1 MRFSRKQIM
10 ENDAR
15 LKERDRLYR
24 RHGYDS
30 RKAARF
36 VLACAGPL
44 AGRILEIGTGKG
56 RFLVELARRRSNVVT
71 VDPDAAEQ
79 RFARLNAAHAGVT
92 SNIRF
97 VVADGAHLPFADV
110 SFDAVVSMNALHH
123 IRDLNGVLDEVL
135 RVVKPGGK
143 IVLADFDANGFRL
156 FDRIHRQEQRTHERR
171 RYYFKNLVTFLAA
184 QDCFA
189 LRFQGDGQEVL
200 VASKSRRKRA
210 RARHRSPP
218 KAGEEKSAAERRE
231 VGERGAKDGR
241 VDACRSSRGPF
252 RTA

>member
-1 MRFSRKQIM
+1 MRFSCKQIM

-36 VLACAGPL
+36 VLACARPL
-44 AGRILEIGTGKG
+44 AGRVLEIGTGKG
-56 RFLVELARRRSNVVT
+56 RFLVELARRTTNVVT

-97 VVADGAHLPFADV
+97 VVADGAHLPFADA

-123 IRDLNGVLDEVL
+123 IRDLKGVLDEVL

-156 FDRIHRQEQRTHERR
+156 FDRIHEAEGRIHERVRYDWGHVARLFR
-171 RYYFKNLVTFLAA
+171 RQNWSVVRSKGF
-184 QDCFA
+184 
-189 LRFQGDGQEVL
+189 GQHVV
-200 VASKSRRKRA
+200 VAS
-210 RARHRSPP
+210 
-218 KAGEEKSAAERRE
+218 
-231 VGERGAKDGR
+231 ERGQ
-241 VDACRSSRGPF
+241 V
-252 RTA
+252 